1 MIGLGSD
8 EEEKIVLSIIEKA
21 SNKGIWVRDIR
32 FQSNLPQI
40 RLNKVLKNM
49 ETKKLIK
56 SVKSVAASKKKVY
69 MLYDIEPDRSVTGG
83 SWYSG
88 NDYETEFI
96 EVLAQ
101 QCLRFLWEKSNT
113 AKLCDKNPVSRLNKS
128 LVTSKE
134 VLKFISDLGI
144 SKVELS
150 VEDIENILDTL
161 VFDAKVEKRV
171 SIVTTSRESTKL
183 YRYIESLSKDTGYLR
198 IPCSVCPVYRDC
210 NEGSPIAPSKC
221 AYFKEWFDL

>member
-1 MIGLGSD
+1 
-8 EEEKIVLSIIEKA
+8 
-21 SNKGIWVRDIR
+21 
-32 FQSNLPQI
+32 
-40 RLNKVLKNM
+40 M

-56 SVKSVAASKKKVY
+56 SVKSVTASKKKVY

-88 NDYETEFI
+88 NDYETEFN

-101 QCLRFLWEKSNT
+101 QCLRFLWEKSKI
-113 AKLCDKNPVSRLNKS
+113 AKETDKNPVSRLNKS

-161 VFDAKVEKRV
+161 VFDGKVEKR
-171 SIVTTSRESTKL
+171 
-183 YRYIESLSKDTGYLR
+183 LSVG
-198 IPCSVCPVYRDC
+198 SSGGRD
-210 NEGSPIAPSKC
+210 
-221 AYFKEWFDL
+221 FH